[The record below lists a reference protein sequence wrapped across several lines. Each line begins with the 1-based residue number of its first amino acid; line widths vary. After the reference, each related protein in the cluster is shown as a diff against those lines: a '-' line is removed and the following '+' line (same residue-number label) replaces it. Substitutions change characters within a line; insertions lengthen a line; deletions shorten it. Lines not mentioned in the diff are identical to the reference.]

1 MVRLMP
7 AGDPGVYELR
17 IQGDRFLY
25 KMARNLA
32 GALVKVTSNPPP
44 LSPHCP
50 PGFAC
55 QPPASTPFCL
65 PSYP

>member
-1 MVRLMP
+1 MP

-44 LSPHCP
+44 LP
-50 PGFAC
+50 P
-55 QPPASTPFCL
+55 PPPSTTPPPL
-65 PSYP
+65 PPLPPPLPVL